1 MSGLDFLAGH
11 TTVRLEVAGECK
23 FAEFVADHVF
33 RDVDG
38 SEHLAIVNAERVADE
53 VGGDRR
59 AAGPGLNGLLG
70 AGFNSLLDF
79 FEEVVVDKETFFD
92 GTCHGAKRGGLLL
105 VARLAAVMVN
115 DNRVVRQFCAAARRE
130 TLRELAPWRDELLTT
145 TATLGFALTATVRV
159 VDRIHRHTADMGT
172 LAEPAGATGLAE
184 RLLVMVAVTDDTDGG
199 AAVGMHI
206 TKLTRRHL
214 ELRLQSFDTDQLE
227 TRTGSARNLR
237 SASWEEFNTMQQG

>member
-33 RDVDG
+33 SDVDG

-115 DNRVVRQFCAAARRE
+115 DNRIIRQFGAATRRE

-145 TATLGFALTATVRV
+145 TATLGFALTATVGV
-159 VDRIHRHTADMGT
+159 VDRVHRHAADVRT

-184 RLLVMVAVTDDTDGG
+184 RLLVMIAVTDNTDRGS
-199 AAVGMHI
+199 AVGMYV
-206 TKLTRRHL
+206 TKFT
-214 ELRLQSFDTDQLE
+214 
-227 TRTGSARNLR
+227 
-237 SASWEEFNTMQQG
+237 